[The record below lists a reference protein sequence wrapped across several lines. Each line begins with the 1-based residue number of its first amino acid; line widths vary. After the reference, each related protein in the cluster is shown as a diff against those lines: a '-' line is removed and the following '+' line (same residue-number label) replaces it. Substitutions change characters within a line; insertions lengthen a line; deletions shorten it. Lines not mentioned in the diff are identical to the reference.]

1 MKMYINTCVG
11 GYPCPITKGVPT
23 KIEVLGVRATVSDPT
38 AVSRITLVDDI
49 GKLRSDTAYDVTI
62 VDCKG
67 MANADANIEVL
78 FPEPLKTRN
87 GVAATDITNLIQG
100 SILLYV
106 R

>member
-1 MKMYINTCVG
+1 MYINVCPA
-11 GYPCPITKGVPT
+11 GYPFPMTRIGVQT
-23 KIEVLGVRATVSDPT
+23 KIEVLGIRATVNDPT
-38 AVSRITLVDDI
+38 AASRITLVDATGQMKADEVTDI
-49 GKLRSDTAYDVTI
+49 TI

-67 MANADANIEVL
+67 LANSDANLEVL

-87 GVAATDITNLIQG
+87 GVALTNCDNLVQG

>member
-1 MKMYINTCVG
+1 MYINTCKG
-11 GYPCPITKGVPT
+11 GYPCPLTRGEQT
-23 KIEVLGVRATVSDPT
+23 KIEVLGIRATVSDPT
-38 AVSRITLVDDI
+38 AVSQITLVDDI
-49 GKLRSDTAYDVTI
+49 GQVRADTAYDVTL

-67 MANADANIEVL
+67 LANSDANLEVL

-87 GVAATDITNLIQG
+87 GIAATNITNLIQG